1 MVLNLSYNEIGDLGI
16 SALMEALI
24 KNEKS
29 ILKKLNLSCNKIL
42 GILGWMEYLN
52 NLHQLFQLR
61 LISLKMNFFNN
72 KIEENK
78 IKLFQGEIY
87 LRVTCKIY
95 EI

>member
-1 MVLNLSYNEIGDLGI
+1 MVLNLSLNEIRDVRI

-52 NLHQLFQLR
+52 NLRHLFQLR
-61 LISLKMNFFNN
+61 LILLKMNFFNN

-78 IKLFQGEIY
+78 IKLLQPFLI
-87 LRVTCKIY
+87 
-95 EI
+95 